1 MRLFMDIK
9 LITKFLNSIKSQLV
23 DSNSRS
29 PENNSKVG
37 FGFTDFLSPDDEIK
51 IINEISKSINK
62 AQSLKEFENAY
73 NLISKINPNLKAD
86 YKRLKRIPNIQ
97 KSIISDTNRLKQ
109 NIDTILLSC
118 QQLAAISHT
127 IDFHS

>member
-1 MRLFMDIK
+1 MDIK

>member
-1 MRLFMDIK
+1 MDIK

-23 DSNSRS
+23 DLNSRS

-97 KSIISDTNRLKQ
+97 KSIISDTNRLKR

-118 QQLAAISHT
+118 QQLSAISHT

>member
-1 MRLFMDIK
+1 METIK
-9 LITKFLNSIKSQLV
+9 MTKFLSSLKAQLA
-23 DSNSRS
+23 DLNSRN

-51 IINEISKSINK
+51 IISDILKVINSSGSFKEYESAYKLLSK
-62 AQSLKEFENAY
+62 L
-73 NLISKINPNLKAD
+73 NPNLKAD

-97 KSIISDTNRLKQ
+97 KSIIADTNRLKQ

-118 QQLAAISHT
+118 QQLSAISHT

>member
-51 IINEISKSINK
+51 IISDILKVINSSGSFKEYESAYKLLSK
-62 AQSLKEFENAY
+62 L
-73 NLISKINPNLKAD
+73 NPNLKAD

-97 KSIISDTNRLKQ
+97 KSIIADTNRLKQ

-118 QQLAAISHT
+118 RQLSAISHT

>member
-1 MRLFMDIK
+1 MDIK

-29 PENNSKVG
+29 PENTSKVG

>member
-1 MRLFMDIK
+1 M
-9 LITKFLNSIKSQLV
+9 TKFLSSLKAQLA
-23 DSNSRS
+23 DLNSRN

-51 IINEISKSINK
+51 IISDILKVINSSGSFKEYESAYKLLSK
-62 AQSLKEFENAY
+62 L
-73 NLISKINPNLKAD
+73 NPNLKAD

-97 KSIISDTNRLKQ
+97 KSIIADTNRLKQ